1 MKNEVLQLVQGETDP
16 SQKINLL
23 REYLQ
28 ALTLRSL
35 HESEAFN
42 NLAFV
47 GGTALRFA
55 YGLQRFSEDLDFS
68 LETATGYNPELWLK
82 KLKKDLTLASFDVS
96 LTWSNKTT
104 VHKSWIK
111 FAGILNE
118 SGLSPHAEQKLSIKL
133 EIDTNPP
140 AGAICQRQIITR
152 HRLLAINL
160 YDLPSLMA
168 GKIHAL
174 ITRGYPKGRDWYD
187 LLWYCG
193 RRPKIEPN
201 LMQLQNALIQTQGK
215 DVYSAK
221 DWKDIC
227 LNRLK
232 QMDISILVDDVK
244 PFLEH
249 YTDAEML
256 SVDYFQAILK
266 E

>member
-1 MKNEVLQLVQGETDP
+1 MKNEVLQLVHGESNP
-16 SQKINLL
+16 SQKLNLL

-35 HESEAFN
+35 HESEAFS

-68 LETATGYNPELWLK
+68 LETVAGYNPEIWLK
-82 KLKKDLTLASFDVS
+82 KIKNDLTLASFDVS
-96 LTWSNKTT
+96 VSWSRRTT

-111 FAGILNE
+111 CAGILKE
-118 SGLSPHAEQKLSIKL
+118 TGLSPYSEQKLSIKL

-140 AGAICQRQIITR
+140 AGAICRSQIITR
-152 HRLLAINL
+152 HRLLALKL

-193 RRPKIEPN
+193 RRPKVEPN
-201 LMQLQNALIQTQGK
+201 LIQLHNALVQTQGK
-215 DVYSAK
+215 DVYSAN
-221 DWKDIC
+221 DWKNIC
-227 LNRLK
+227 LSRVKRL
-232 QMDISILVDDVK
+232 DASALVKDVS

-249 YTDAEML
+249 PDDAKML
-256 SVDYFQAILK
+256 NINNFKLTLR
-266 E
+266 